1 MDEEVLNN
9 NIQCVVGA
17 YVHIYIHMFPGE
29 KGWESLLLL
38 QNMDDQIFV
47 PIDTPNSLG
56 YTYRILQVLI
66 WWLDC
71 HHQSFSMFD

>member
-1 MDEEVLNN
+1 MDEEVLS

-17 YVHIYIHMFPGE
+17 YVHIYIYMHMFPGE
-29 KGWESLLLL
+29 KGWESFL

-47 PIDTPNSLG
+47 PIDPSNSFG

-71 HHQSFSMFD
+71 NHQSFSMFD